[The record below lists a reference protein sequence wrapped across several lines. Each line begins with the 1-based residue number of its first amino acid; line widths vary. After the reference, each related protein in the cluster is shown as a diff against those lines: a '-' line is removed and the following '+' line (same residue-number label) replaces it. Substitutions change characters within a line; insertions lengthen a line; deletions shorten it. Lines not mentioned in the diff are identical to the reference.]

1 MLILLKIHFENYL
14 EKGDEM
20 KIIPKILLGTVGG
33 AAGYLTLTAGAY
45 LPFVI
50 KDARKGYRDGCD
62 YLLVLGGLVIGEE
75 TPSDHLLERINV
87 AAEYLR
93 ENTECIV
100 IPCGGCFRDGQKKS
114 EAQIIKEHL
123 VKLGIDENRFVLE
136 DQSTTTF
143 ENFENAFETIKA
155 HSGKNPDEFK
165 VAFLSSD
172 YHLHRAG
179 IIAERCGFRN
189 IGKVSCENK
198 KGRLRNYAREYIV
211 AYELLKKDRR

>member
-1 MLILLKIHFENYL
+1 MSKKI
-14 EKGDEM
+14 GC
-20 KIIPKILLGTVGG
+20 KILLCTVGSVAGYLALTVGG
-33 AAGYLTLTAGAY
+33 Y

-50 KDARKGYRDGCD
+50 RDAKKSYRDSCD

-75 TPSDHLLERINV
+75 TPSDHLLERINA
-87 AAEYLR
+87 AAEYLK
-93 ENTECIV
+93 ENKECFV

-123 VKLGIDENRFVLE
+123 VNLGIDEKRFILE
-136 DQSTTTF
+136 DKSTTTF
-143 ENFENAFETIKA
+143 ENFENAFEVIKA
-155 HSGKNPDEFK
+155 HSGKNPDAFR

-172 YHLHRAG
+172 YHLHRSG
-179 IIAERCGFRN
+179 IIAKRCGFEK

-211 AYELLKKDRR
+211 AYELLKKDKR

>member
-1 MLILLKIHFENYL
+1 
-14 EKGDEM
+14 M
-20 KIIPKILLGTVGG
+20 KNVAKILLGTVGG
-33 AAGYLTLTAGAY
+33 VAGYFALTAGAY

-50 KDARKGYRDGCD
+50 RDARKGYRDGCE

-75 TPSDHLLERINV
+75 TPSDHLLERINA
-87 AAEYLR
+87 AAEYLK
-93 ENTECIV
+93 ENTECFV

-123 VKLGIDENRFVLE
+123 VALGIDESRFVLE
-136 DQSTTTF
+136 DKSTTTF
-143 ENFENAFETIKA
+143 ENFENAFEIISS
-155 HSGKNPDEFK
+155 HSGKNPNEFN

-179 IIAERCGFRN
+179 IIAKRCGFQK

-211 AYELLKKDRR
+211 AYELLKKDKR